1 MSEQSKKAKG
11 QRKAVQNLINKIKRG
26 ESSKLLGENREKLTL
41 IGQRRF
47 LLKQLKAVADNDD
60 STVAV
65 NPRLKYASV
74 GQYKAY
80 KKWYEEDDGFGKT
93 RAKRDQIALDE
104 GATEEINVDN
114 GLKGGQ
120 IGNLFSL
127 LASGRIDLE
136 MAKAQAEAIVTRYE
150 EGKTAQLKAGATAK
164 EKKIYEDEQK
174 TQDAM
179 WGNSLK
185 EITQVLRGIDE
196 NIEIGLDG
204 NPVLVPPDKPWLSS
218 MLSGR
223 ANYEPTAQGDIAY
236 LTDKFGGRQSG
247 IDYKNNETSLAYGL
261 NKTLARYGAGTTPEQ
276 SGYDTP
282 EELDAIRNALL
293 YGGYV
298 SASKYLSLGSSVL
311 NAKENS
317 GFARLTKDLNKTGA
331 SIEDYLTL
339 SFEESSS
346 LGSSNSPGGGGGG
359 GGGNVEQ
366 MDPEEIRQ
374 GVETISGQ
382 TLGKG
387 IGSAERDQITDEL
400 GSEATAASVADQQ
413 YDVESR
419 TRRKLRERRPGDA
432 AVTDIMSTFDAF
444 ASMMSAG
451 GSFGQSSSQ
460 PESIRGPM
468 TGAGGMR

>member
-11 QRKAVQNLINKIKRG
+11 QKKAVQNLINKIKRG
-26 ESSKLLGENREKLTL
+26 ESNKLLGENREKLTL

-65 NPRLKYASV
+65 NDRLKYASV
-74 GQYKAY
+74 EQYRAY
-80 KKWYEEDDGFGKT
+80 KKWYEADDGFGQT

-136 MAKAQAEAIVTRYE
+136 MAKAQAEAIGTRYVE
-150 EGKTAQLKAGATAK
+150 
-164 EKKIYEDEQK
+164 EQK
-174 TQDAM
+174 TQDDM

-359 GGGNVEQ
+359 GGGGNVEQ